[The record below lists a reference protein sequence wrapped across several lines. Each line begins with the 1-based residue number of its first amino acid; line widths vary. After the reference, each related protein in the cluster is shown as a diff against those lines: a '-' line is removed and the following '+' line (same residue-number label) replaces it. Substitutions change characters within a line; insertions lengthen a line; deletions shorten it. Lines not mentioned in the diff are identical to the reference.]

1 MRWSIESKCRG
12 NGDGCATRIYFFPF
26 NKSRPTVFIAGCFL
40 RPQQVPQLGGDF
52 SAFVFCAQ
60 EKITQHLPSVKQHWT
75 RGNAPCHNHAATWSG
90 DHHRFVESQFVQS
103 FTSKAGQTQL
113 VRRPCLYFRSK
124 RYIDVKEKQ
133 KVGLV
138 NNKSRILPTRFRCQT
153 GLARHLFSF
162 PDVAGRHCN
171 ERRHLNRIYF
181 SFCNVKRRK
190 TQDKILI
197 KKKTK

>member
-1 MRWSIESKCRG
+1 MNKKKKLTFVNGEIEIF
-12 NGDGCATRIYFFPF
+12 ALF
-26 NKSRPTVFIAGCFL
+26 AGP
-40 RPQQVPQLGGDF
+40 REDARNAAPR
-52 SAFVFCAQ
+52 SAVA
-60 EKITQHLPSVKQHWT
+60 
-75 RGNAPCHNHAATWSG
+75 R
-90 DHHRFVESQFVQS
+90 HRFVESQFVQS

-113 VRRPCLYFRSK
+113 VRRPCLYSRSK
-124 RYIDVKEKQ
+124 RYIDEKEIQ
-133 KVGLV
+133 KLGLV